1 MNREQGDL
9 HCGGGDGGCHVKGTG
24 HVYTDAVVRRMSLY
38 IF

>member
-9 HCGGGDGGCHVKGTG
+9 HCGGGDRGYHAKGTG
-24 HVYTDAVVRRMSLY
+24 HVYTDAFVRRMCLY

>member
-9 HCGGGDGGCHVKGTG
+9 HCGGGDGGYHAKGTG
-24 HVYTDAVVRRMSLY
+24 RVYTDALLRHMSLY